1 MRKITFLLTL
11 LFTFVG
17 VMPSMA
23 ELVDMELDES
33 KVYTIKFT
41 DLSDNTH
48 YLYSTGSIVTWD
60 NSKLF
65 DPNNI
70 DDSFLFRFKK
80 AQNTASNST
89 LSSHKAYYIQS
100 VNDNNYIY
108 YRSETQTALMA
119 VDDSKLLTTQTVRWV
134 VQQEGEVNKIFSA
147 QYGGG
152 SYFITTYAW
161 WPAGS
166 GETLGL
172 SKTASRDLII
182 EVVSNYE
189 PGGGEEGGNEGGG
202 ESGGGESEESDTK
215 NAPTN
220 VTVSQA
226 PTANGWDVNTKFY
239 TIKNGN
245 NNFLNGDVVKS
256 GTNYLS
262 LTSGSTPDES
272 GYWCVTGNDTD
283 GYSFYNYETGKILAM
298 TANTAY
304 ESNAFAWLEDA
315 NAASGYNTKFTFTKS
330 KKGGDYWCIKVK
342 DSENS
347 YWTQHGNEN
356 FNSFN
361 CLSYWN
367 SEEAVN
373 GWQNSGTGDN
383 GSAFIFAAVDV
394 NLPLNVN
401 LAEITAD
408 DQLLSNMEGRI
419 GTFSAPYATTI
430 PSGVTA
436 YYAQPSEVNGTDVIS
451 LKALGEGVVPANFGV
466 LLVGS
471 AERVT
476 MNPNKTSVE
485 VPENA
490 FSHSAGAD
498 VTLPENSYIL
508 VRGDLGIGFYPAKV
522 GSTLKANKTYL
533 NLGTSNVSAFKLMVD
548 EVTAIESVVTGKTN
562 SAIYDLSG
570 RRVLNTVKGGIYIQN
585 GKKFIVK

>member
-1 MRKITFLLTL
+1 MKKITFLLAL

-17 VMPSMA
+17 VVPSMA
-23 ELVDMELDES
+23 TDDLVLDES

-41 DLSDNTH
+41 TNLGKEAYIYAENSYVTYDTSVGYNQENEATHFKFVLAPQSGDGHKVYYIKSVSTEKYLFRRSDSNGYTATLVDGYTSDKQRWIVLKDGDTH
-48 YLYSTGSIVTWD
+48 KIMWAKSTGGV
-60 NSKLF
+60 
-65 DPNNI
+65 
-70 DDSFLFRFKK
+70 
-80 AQNTASNST
+80 
-89 LSSHKAYYIQS
+89 YY
-100 VNDNNYIY
+100 
-108 YRSETQTALMA
+108 E
-119 VDDSKLLTTQTVRWV
+119 
-134 VQQEGEVNKIFSA
+134 
-147 QYGGG
+147 
-152 SYFITTYAW
+152 TTYFLN
-161 WPAGS
+161 PSEMGS
-166 GETLGL
+166 PVTISDGSFKTL
-172 SKTASRDLII
+172 TI
-182 EVVSNYE
+182 EAIDGSEV
-189 PGGGEEGGNEGGG
+189 GGG
-202 ESGGGESEESDTK
+202 ESGGGESEESNTK

-226 PTANGWDVNTKFY
+226 PTVDGWDVNTKFY

-245 NNFLNGDVVKS
+245 FKCLSGDNIKS

-262 LTSGSTPDES
+262 LDKSSTPDES
-272 GYWCVTGNDTD
+272 GYWCITGNDTE

-298 TANTAY
+298 SANTSD
-304 ESNAFAWLEDA
+304 ESNAFAWLEDP
-315 NAASGYNTKFTFTKS
+315 NSAADYKTKFTFVKS
-330 KKGGDYWCIKVK
+330 KKTGDYWCVKVK

-347 YWTQHGNEN
+347 YWTQHGNN
-356 FNSFN
+356 TYNSYN

-367 SEEAVN
+367 SEMAVN
-373 GWQNSGTGDN
+373 GWNNSGLGDD
-383 GSAFIFAAVDV
+383 GSSFIFEAVNV